1 VLLMDMDL
9 RRGVLH
15 KSFEMERSPGIIDC
29 LRQDR
34 PFREVVR
41 PTSFENLWFAPAG
54 TVDRNTSELLHIADL
69 ARRLSEVMEGYDYVI
84 MDSAPVLRV
93 TDTVVMAGIPFCT
106 VIYVA
111 HSNRTTKPM
120 IRYSIDMLG
129 DVNVLGLII
138 NSIEMNRISS
148 LYYSYQYPNYAYYSY
163 AYAYGYDYYLY
174 DEKDRKT
181 SHPARGGMKSWIR
194 RFRHWMRTHLLPM
207 E

>member
-1 VLLMDMDL
+1 M
-9 RRGVLH
+9 
-15 KSFEMERSPGIIDC
+15 S
-29 LRQDR
+29 
-34 PFREVVR
+34 
-41 PTSFENLWFAPAG
+41 
-54 TVDRNTSELLHIADL
+54 DL
-69 ARRLSEVMEGYDYVI
+69 AHRLSEVMEGYDYVV

-129 DVNVLGLII
+129 DVNILGLII

-174 DEKDRKT
+174 DEKDKK
-181 SHPARGGMKSWIR
+181 SKHPSQRGMKTWIH
-194 RFRHWMRTHLLPM
+194 RFRHWVRTHLLPL